1 MARANPA
8 GAWTYDDLCSLPDDG
23 RRYEIIEGER
33 HGMPAPDSAQAIT
46 VVIILMALYPKVT
59 RFGGRVAA
67 APPDGVFAGANPVQA
82 DVVVNLAEGTARVVR
97 WGIEVP
103 PDVPSEVFSPTNR
116 IHDLLT
122 RRALHA
128 RVAFVSI
135 GSSIPRHAQ
144 SRFWPTAGTHST
156 RLRRFPAATIWN
168 RHRLARSPLRQMLS
182 SRSLP
187 PDAHCGKSIPRGNR
201 DRQPV

>member
-128 RVAFVSI
+128 R
-135 GSSIPRHAQ
+135 
-144 SRFWPTAGTHST
+144 AGI
-156 RLRRFPAATIWN
+156 REYWLVDPE
-168 RHRLARSPLRQMLS
+168 ARSIEVLAHGRDAFDQVATFSGGDHLESPLPGPLS
-182 SRSLP
+182 IAT
-187 PDAHCGKSIPRGNR
+187 DALFPIIAS
-201 DRQPV
+201 